1 MKQRSLVT
9 PSEAIAIAVA
19 WAVLTAFWGGVAYVV
34 WHFISK
40 FW

>member
-1 MKQRSLVT
+1 MNASDRRAVLISL
-9 PSEAIAIAVA
+9 SILFAVA
-19 WAVLTAFWGGVAYVV
+19 MFWIGVAYVV